1 MVDFSALKKRSGS
14 SNLDKLTKAVEAM
27 STNNQNDDSDQF
39 WKCELDKS
47 GNGYAIIRFLPVSPQ
62 DADKDGL
69 PWVKYYDHGFQG
81 PNGWYIEKSL
91 TSIGQDDPVNSCG
104 FAW

>member
-1 MVDFSALKKRSGS
+1 MVDFSALKKRSG

-27 STNNQNDDSDQF
+27 STNSQNDDSNEY
-39 WKCELDKS
+39 WKCESDKS

-62 DADKDGL
+62 DAEKDGL
-69 PWVKYYDHGFQG
+69 PWAKYFDHGFQG

-91 TSIGQDDPVNSCG
+91 TSIGQEDPVNSCG